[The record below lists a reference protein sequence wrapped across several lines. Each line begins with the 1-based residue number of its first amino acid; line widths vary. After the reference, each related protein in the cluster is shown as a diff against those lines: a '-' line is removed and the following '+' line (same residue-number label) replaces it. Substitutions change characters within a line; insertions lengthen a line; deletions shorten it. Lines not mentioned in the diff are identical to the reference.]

1 MTHPIPD
8 AALDSDIAILGR
20 KGGGKS
26 FTAKG
31 IVERLLD
38 LKRRVLVL
46 DPLGVWAGLRTSA
59 DGEGPGYPIAIFGGE
74 HADLPLDPA
83 AAEPLARVV
92 AAENLPA
99 VIDLS
104 ELSKMA
110 QQAFLLKFL
119 HELRRV
125 NKDALTIVLEE
136 ADVFAPQNPQ
146 GDDSKALHGEID
158 WISRRGRFRGFRL
171 ISICQRPARLSK
183 DVLTQANML
192 IMHRL
197 PAPQDRDAAKAWVDG
212 NGDREQAKVVFETLA
227 NLSVGE
233 AWVLAQEPVM
243 LERVKFPPI
252 KTLDTSAT
260 PKAGERRIEPK
271 TLAQVDVSAIREA
284 LPVPKE
290 QTAKSIPLRED
301 FSREI
306 DEAEKRGYERGRAK
320 VAQAIVDMRG
330 HILGKIED
338 MHEEVRGLLESYERQ
353 PFAVSP
359 TGKASGFDPDTARSN
374 PAPAANPNL
383 PAVSSRPTMV
393 PMTREQHREFDGLPS
408 LSPSARKIVDAV
420 KSAYPIGI
428 SLVVAAKRAGLSP
441 RSSAYR
447 RHMADAAASPEIS
460 ERSDGRYVAVSAPD
474 GISPP
479 PGPAAFRDKLPPAY
493 AKMLDVLVNHR
504 GRSVD
509 RLQIAAQAGVSATS
523 SGLGAGLRELCELGL
538 AVKTDAGF
546 ALSPDFAD

>member
-1 MTHPIPD
+1 LTHPIPD

-38 LKRRVLVL
+38 MKRRVLVL

-83 AAEPLARVV
+83 AAEPLARIV

-99 VIDLS
+99 VVDLS
-104 ELSKMA
+104 DLSKGA

-125 NKDALTIVLEE
+125 NREALTIVLEE

-197 PAPQDRDAAKAWVDG
+197 PAPQDREAAKAWVDG
-212 NGDREQAKVVFETLA
+212 NGDRDQAKVVFDTLS
-227 NLSVGE
+227 NLAVGE
-233 AWVLAQEPVM
+233 AWVLAQEPAM
-243 LERVKFPPI
+243 LERVKFPLI

-284 LPVPKE
+284 LAVSKE
-290 QTAKSIPLRED
+290 AVTGNVASEKDI
-301 FSREI
+301 SREI
-306 DEAEKRGYERGRAK
+306 AAAETRGYDRGYQVGYLDARNGLTRMFADRVAAVADEIRGNGGGRAE
-320 VAQAIVDMRG
+320 D
-330 HILGKIED
+330 ILVPI
-338 MHEEVRGLLESYERQ
+338 
-353 PFAVSP
+353 
-359 TGKASGFDPDTARSN
+359 
-374 PAPAANPNL
+374 PAPATTFTLEARASTPKVT
-383 PAVSSRPTMV
+383 PQATPKVSSSET
-393 PMTREQHREFDGLPS
+393 

-420 KSAYPIGI
+420 KSAYPMGL
-428 SLVVAAKRAGLSP
+428 SLVVAAKRAGLSS

-447 RHMADAAASPEIS
+447 KHMQDAAACPEIV
-460 ERSDGRYVAVSAPD
+460 ERADGNYVAAAPPD
-474 GISPP
+474 GIRPP
-479 PGPAAFRDKLPPAY
+479 PGVAAFREKLPPAY
-493 AKMLDVLVNHR
+493 AKMLDVIENHL
-504 GRSVD
+504 GRPVD
-509 RLQIAAQAGVSATS
+509 KATIASQAGVSPTS
-523 SGLGAGLRELCELGL
+523 SGLGAGLKELVALDL
-538 AVKTDAGF
+538 VVKTDAGW
-546 ALSPDFAD
+546 ALSPDFLDQ